1 MDPNSQTPS
10 PAPAAPATDN
20 TAPPAPVD
28 NQPPATPPAE
38 NPAPAPAPKT
48 IDPVDHSQPAATPP
62 EAPADPANPD
72 VSPAD
77 PNAAP
82 PEGGEPDDLT
92 DIVGDAT
99 PDEMAEAI
107 KAKQEAGEELP
118 TGINPDGTI
127 DPLVYAYENM
137 PDIKVVGKEGN
148 KGELKEYSIK
158 TADDLPDDFKF
169 ANAKEQARFNSALA
183 QNTQI
188 ATELITEAKQF
199 NATKTAESERRTIL
213 VSQKTELDSL
223 IASGKLPEI
232 KLKHTD
238 PNFMQDPGAVRAK
251 EVIDH
256 MKTMNKEFADMG
268 VNQTVTSV
276 ALALRDLEAREAI
289 ESRDKRMGTISTTRT
304 EINSKINNGNN
315 NAPASTQNN
324 GQRVHRDVNAALKF
338 ARKQNGI

>member
-1 MDPNSQTPS
+1 MDPNSQTPAPA
-10 PAPAAPATDN
+10 PAPAAPAADN
-20 TAPPAPVD
+20 TPAPAAPEAPVV
-28 NQPPATPPAE
+28 PSTEPA
-38 NPAPAPAPKT
+38 APAPAPKT
-48 IDPVDHSQPAATPP
+48 MDPVDHSQPAAPGEPAAP
-62 EAPADPANPD
+62 EAPAPGETPDEQNTPA
-72 VSPAD
+72 V
-77 PNAAP
+77 
-82 PEGGEPDDLT
+82 EPDDLT

-107 KAKQEAGEELP
+107 RAKTEAGEELP
-118 TGINPDGTI
+118 TGVNPDGTI

-148 KGELKEYSIK
+148 KGELKEYLIK

-188 ATELITEAKQF
+188 ATELTNDAKQF
-199 NATKTAESERRTIL
+199 NATRTAESERRTIL

-256 MKTMNKEFADMG
+256 MKTMNKEFADAG

-289 ESRDKRMGTISTTRT
+289 EARDNRMGTISSTRT
-304 EINSKINNGNN
+304 SINAKISHGNN
-315 NAPASTQNN
+315 NAPAAPANN
-324 GQRVHRDVNAALKF
+324 GQRVHRDVNAALKA
-338 ARKQNGI
+338 ARKNYGI

>member
-1 MDPNSQTPS
+1 MDPNSQNPT
-10 PAPAAPATDN
+10 PAPAAPAVDN
-20 TAPPAPVD
+20 TPAPVAD
-28 NQPPATPPAE
+28 NQPAATPPAE
-38 NPAPAPAPKT
+38 TPAPVAAPKT
-48 IDPVDHSQPAATPP
+48 IDPVDHSQPAAPAETPAVDPTNTETPAADADATPP
-62 EAPADPANPD
+62 ES
-72 VSPAD
+72 V
-77 PNAAP
+77 
-82 PEGGEPDDLT
+82 GGDDLT

-107 KAKQEAGEELP
+107 KARQEAGEELP

-137 PDIKVVGKEGN
+137 PDIKVVGREGN
-148 KGELKEYSIK
+148 KGELKEYSVK

-169 ANAKEQARFNSALA
+169 ANAKEQARFNSALT

-188 ATELITEAKQF
+188 ATDLITEAKQF
-199 NATKTAESERRTIL
+199 NATKTADAERRTIL

-289 ESRDKRMGTISTTRT
+289 EARDKRMGTISTTRT
-304 EINSKINNGNN
+304 EINNKINNGNN
-315 NAPASTQNN
+315 NAPSNTQNN